1 MAKPQKQRNNGER
14 LMTFVINTTKKD
26 IAEKMISN
34 GQNVLI
40 TGATGSGKSTFCLEL
55 AENLDMKP
63 FMINFGS
70 TQDARV
76 TLIGSRELI
85 DGNTPFVKSEFVNQ
99 IQQEN
104 TLIILDELSRGS
116 DDAFNIVF
124 PLLDFRKE
132 LFIDETGETIKIPDS
147 VRFIATANVGSEY
160 SATRSID
167 RALNDRFI
175 TFRLGYMNG
184 KELFNY
190 ATEKFTL
197 SDTQETELD
206 KSCKV
211 YDFVKNLFDKDE
223 ISTRI
228 SPRIILNTV
237 GLLEDFTYAE
247 VFDNVIS
254 CYFEEDTS
262 MSGELNSIRMF
273 MDSNGIK

>member
-1 MAKPQKQRNNGER
+1 
-14 LMTFVINTTKKD
+14 MTFIIDETKKS
-26 IAEKMISN
+26 IAKKMITE

-55 AENLDMKP
+55 AEEMGMKP

-85 DGNTPFVKSEFVNQ
+85 NGNTPFVKSEFINQ

-104 TLIILDELSRGS
+104 TLVILDELSRGS

-132 LFIDETGETIKIPDS
+132 LFIDETGETIKIPDT
-147 VRFIATANVGSEY
+147 VRFMATANVGSEY
-160 SATRSID
+160 SATRSMD

-184 KELFNY
+184 AELFDY
-190 ATEKFTL
+190 AKEIFTFTPNQEIEVEK
-197 SDTQETELD
+197 SV
-206 KSCKV
+206 KV
-211 YDFVKNLFDKDE
+211 YDFVKTLFDKDE

-228 SPRIILNTV
+228 SPRIVLNTV
-237 GLLEDFTYAE
+237 GLLDDFNYTQ

-262 MSGELNSIRMF
+262 MSGELNTIRMF
-273 MDSNGIK
+273 MDSNGI

>member
-1 MAKPQKQRNNGER
+1 
-14 LMTFVINTTKKD
+14 MTFVINTTKKD